1 MTVINYMVSILA
13 LAVLIYETYLVIR
26 QNRRVT
32 VKGKDDFFTFCLVLL
47 FTSLLLRPDPGAE
60 FVESLRNTLILMAL
74 FFTLAVKRGI
84 SEKGVVKLGFVIP
97 WKKVTTVEIA
107 EYQTSKVIARF
118 TTGKRQFKL
127 IFPKYQLKQLVYEIQ
142 KYIPKVM
149 VENSLKLNG

>member
-1 MTVINYMVSILA
+1 M
-13 LAVLIYETYLVIR
+13 
-26 QNRRVT
+26 
-32 VKGKDDFFTFCLVLL
+32 
-47 FTSLLLRPDPGAE
+47 
-60 FVESLRNTLILMAL
+60 
-74 FFTLAVKRGI
+74 KRGI

-97 WKKVTTVEIA
+97 WEKVTTVEIA

>member
-60 FVESLRNTLILMAL
+60 FVGKPSQYVNPDGIVLY
-74 FFTLAVKRGI
+74 LAVKRGI

-97 WKKVTTVEIA
+97 WEKVTTVEIA
-107 EYQTSKVIARF
+107 EYQTS
-118 TTGKRQFKL
+118 
-127 IFPKYQLKQLVYEIQ
+127 
-142 KYIPKVM
+142 
-149 VENSLKLNG
+149 

>member
-74 FFTLAVKRGI
+74 FFTLAVKYRHSLICSRLPGI
-84 SEKGVVKLGFVIP
+84 RRLNRRI
-97 WKKVTTVEIA
+97 
-107 EYQTSKVIARF
+107 
-118 TTGKRQFKL
+118 L
-127 IFPKYQLKQLVYEIQ
+127 IR
-142 KYIPKVM
+142 
-149 VENSLKLNG
+149 